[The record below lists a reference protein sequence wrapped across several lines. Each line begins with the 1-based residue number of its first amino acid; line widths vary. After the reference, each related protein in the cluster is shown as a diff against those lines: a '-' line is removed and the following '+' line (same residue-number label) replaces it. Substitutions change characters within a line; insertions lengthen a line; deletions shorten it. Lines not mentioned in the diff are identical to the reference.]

1 MYVLP
6 RLWAMSLH
14 MADALG
20 RHVTLAVFPSAGPP
34 DTSATFGELSAHFRE
49 SDLVLRHAT
58 GV

>member
-1 MYVLP
+1 
-6 RLWAMSLH
+6 